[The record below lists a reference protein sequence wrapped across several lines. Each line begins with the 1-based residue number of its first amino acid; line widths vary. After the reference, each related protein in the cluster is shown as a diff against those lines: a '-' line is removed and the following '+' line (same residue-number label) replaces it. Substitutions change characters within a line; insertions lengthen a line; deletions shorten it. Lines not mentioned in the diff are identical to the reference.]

1 MKKICA
7 SQTATAI
14 CLSMDIDTSPPFY
27 PSSSSSAF
35 LLTTSCGSAVDRGGA
50 AIDRHNPIIRD
61 PKRIPKSLPPCTD
74 YSQPPIIPRSQK
86 IDRYKKKKKKEKG
99 KIPFKENEDEKIKD
113 GVVKKSWKCINPGDF
128 ISPPG
133 STRYLLREN
142 FLSDAT
148 SSDFDPSGGKEL
160 PEISRDLKGVEGFLI
175 EEKSASSS
183 HHSPEQVVVLRVS
196 LHCRGCERKLR
207 KHLSRLEEQIGFLGN
222 IVIPGIPSVSMS
234 SIFIPEGSSQSKK
247 FRRFAITSSTVTRA
261 KLAPGHPLRPVPNGI
276 SSKYCPLITSTSSL
290 FRNLSGLNSFGSSH
304 VFGSLAIAH
313 ALIKTKKICVKSYN
327 IEFAAKKVTVTGNV
341 TPLGV
346 LTSICKVKNAQL
358 WSPTLSSS
366 EVKNGGK

>member
-14 CLSMDIDTSPPFY
+14 CLSMDIDTSPP
-27 PSSSSSAF
+27 SSPFSTSSAF

-74 YSQPPIIPRSQK
+74 YTQPPIIPRSQK
-86 IDRYKKKKKKEKG
+86 ILQYNNNKKKKNG
-99 KIPFKENEDEKIKD
+99 KIPSKENDDEKIKD
-113 GVVKKSWKCINPGDF
+113 GVVKKSWKCTNPGDF
-128 ISPPG
+128 ISPAG

-160 PEISRDLKGVEGFLI
+160 PDISRGEGFLI

-183 HHSPEQVVVLRVS
+183 HHSLEQVVVLRVS

-207 KHLSRLEEQIGFLGN
+207 KHLSRLEG
-222 IVIPGIPSVSMS
+222 
-234 SIFIPEGSSQSKK
+234 
-247 FRRFAITSSTVTRA
+247 
-261 KLAPGHPLRPVPNGI
+261 
-276 SSKYCPLITSTSSL
+276 
-290 FRNLSGLNSFGSSH
+290 
-304 VFGSLAIAH
+304 
-313 ALIKTKKICVKSYN
+313 VKSYN
-327 IEFAAKKVTVTGNV
+327 IEFAVKKVTVTGNV

-346 LTSICKVKNAQL
+346 LTSISKVKNAQL

-366 EVKNGGK
+366 EVKSGGK

>member
-14 CLSMDIDTSPPFY
+14 CLSIDIDTSPPFS

-35 LLTTSCGSAVDRGGA
+35 LLTTSCGSALDRGGAALDRGGA

-61 PKRIPKSLPPCTD
+61 LKRIPKSLPPCTD
-74 YSQPPIIPRSQK
+74 YSQPPIIPKSQK
-86 IDRYKKKKKKEKG
+86 IHQYKKKMKNG
-99 KIPFKENEDEKIKD
+99 KIPFKENEDDKIKD
-113 GVVKKSWKCINPGDF
+113 GVVKKIWKCTNPGDF

-160 PEISRDLKGVEGFLI
+160 PEISRDLKRGEGFLI
-175 EEKSASSS
+175 EEKSESSS

-207 KHLSRLEEQIGFLGN
+207 KHLSRLEG
-222 IVIPGIPSVSMS
+222 
-234 SIFIPEGSSQSKK
+234 
-247 FRRFAITSSTVTRA
+247 
-261 KLAPGHPLRPVPNGI
+261 
-276 SSKYCPLITSTSSL
+276 
-290 FRNLSGLNSFGSSH
+290 
-304 VFGSLAIAH
+304 
-313 ALIKTKKICVKSYN
+313 VKSYN
-327 IEFAAKKVTVTGNV
+327 IEFASKKVTVTGNV

-366 EVKNGGK
+366 EVIS

>member
-14 CLSMDIDTSPPFY
+14 CLSMDIDTSPPFS

-86 IDRYKKKKKKEKG
+86 IDRYKKKKKNEKT
-99 KIPFKENEDEKIKD
+99 PFKENEDEKIKD
-113 GVVKKSWKCINPGDF
+113 AVVKKSWKCINPGDF

-148 SSDFDPSGGKEL
+148 SSDFDPSRGKELL
-160 PEISRDLKGVEGFLI
+160 PEISRDLKRGEGFLI
-175 EEKSASSS
+175 EEKSASLS
-183 HHSPEQVVVLRVS
+183 HHSPPEQVVVLRVS

-207 KHLSRLEEQIGFLGN
+207 KHLSRLEG
-222 IVIPGIPSVSMS
+222 V
-234 SIFIPEGSSQSKK
+234 
-247 FRRFAITSSTVTRA
+247 R
-261 KLAPGHPLRPVPNGI
+261 
-276 SSKYCPLITSTSSL
+276 
-290 FRNLSGLNSFGSSH
+290 
-304 VFGSLAIAH
+304 
-313 ALIKTKKICVKSYN
+313 SYN